1 MTKRKVLSLSLNES
15 EMEKISFLI
24 SEIKKD
30 IGVETLTENV
40 SDSALV
46 KIILEEVYNEKKRA
60 KTVA

>member
-15 EMEKISFLI
+15 EMEKIAFLI

-30 IGVETLTENV
+30 IGIEFLTNNV
-40 SDSALV
+40 SDSALI
-46 KIILEEVYNEKKRA
+46 KIILEEIYNEKKRA